1 MNKEGFGILL
11 GLVLSTII
19 LALGGLLTGQFF
31 LKVLAIFGVVLIGFV
46 VYFFRDPVRKI
57 PDNANYVLS
66 PADGKVIAIQ
76 DEFEH
81 EYLQSQATRVSIFL
95 NLFDVHVNR
104 MPIGGRVAYF
114 RYQKGSFI
122 RAYKDDAS
130 DINEQT
136 VLGIENERNKLLFKQ
151 IAGLIARRIVCDIRE
166 GNVVRAGERF
176 GMIKFGSRVDIFLPK
191 NVEIKV
197 NLNQK
202 VKGGESILGVLADEK

>member
-31 LKVLAIFGVVLIGFV
+31 LNVLAIFGVVLIGFV